1 MDSLQKQEV
10 FFTLE
15 KYGETDSLTQVK
27 FTLLTSDQENYQK
40 KIQNSLNFSDDS
52 KDDDFEGLLYTS
64 TPSREETKE
73 VEYSA
78 EEDGTINQTT
88 HDKDKVL
95 Y

>member
-1 MDSLQKQEV
+1 MDSLQKQVV

-15 KYGETDSLTQVK
+15 KYGETYSLTQVK

-64 TPSREETKE
+64 TPSTGETKE
-73 VEYSA
+73 VKYSA
-78 EEDGTINQTT
+78 GEDGIINQTN
-88 HDKDKVL
+88 HDNDKVL